1 MRGENITTLIRFIF
15 FNNSNNISSLS
26 SLFPPLPSLPPRLE
40 TGDGETEADEGAGDG
55 VQGKIDIDIY
65 EQFVVP
71 FKIIQN
77 SLFKID
83 TVSLSSTEFTQI
95 R

>member
-1 MRGENITTLIRFIF
+1 M
-15 FNNSNNISSLS
+15 S

-40 TGDGETEADEGAGDG
+40 TGDGETEADEGTGDG
-55 VQGKIDIDIY
+55 VQIDIDIY